1 MKIYA
6 IRLLVGNSE
15 EPLPEG
21 PYILASS
28 NKILASGDYYFTY
41 NNTPQILENTLN
53 NQ

>member
-21 PYILASS
+21 SYIDAVIKT
-28 NKILASGDYYFTY
+28 NK
-41 NNTPQILENTLN
+41 EE
-53 NQ
+53 